1 MEKFRL
7 DQKYA
12 DTPLWDLSDSNSM
25 QQIEAVQN
33 RGIIIIELIKKHL
46 KIKDDFWTGT
56 TQKQEQI
63 AQFHTAD
70 QDTFRR

>member
-33 RGIIIIELIKKHL
+33 RGIIIIELIKKTFKNKGRL
-46 KIKDDFWTGT
+46 LDWNNSKIGANC
-56 TQKQEQI
+56 I
-63 AQFHTAD
+63 VSHC
-70 QDTFRR
+70 